1 MRPQIHYLLEL
12 TDLDLQLDEYKEDFG
27 DLPNLV
33 KKNQEDV
40 NRNQALVEETTQ
52 ILNDVRNFSKNAE
65 KTLSEFAK
73 REKQLSEKQFKVR
86 NNKEF
91 DAITKEIEHIRQE
104 RNKIN
109 TELST
114 IGIKEENIIKTLEAQ
129 NKELDE
135 AQKELKEKEEE
146 LDVIL
151 SDQNED
157 VKKLQKIRKEM
168 VKNVDKPFL
177 VVYERVRSHL
187 NDAVVRIR
195 KHSCSGCF
203 SSVPHQKIV
212 EIRNNPD
219 KLFHCEN
226 CGRILYP
233 EDIED

>member
-12 TDLDLQLDEYKEDFG
+12 TDIDLQLDDFQEDFG

-33 KKNQEDV
+33 KILQNNV
-40 NRNQALVEETTQ
+40 NRNKELVDETTK

-65 KTLSEFAK
+65 KTLTEFSK

-91 DAITKEIEHIRQE
+91 DAITKEIDHIRQE

-114 IGIKEENIIKTLEAQ
+114 IGVKEENILRTLTVQTKELNDVQ
-129 NKELDE
+129 KELD
-135 AQKELKEKEEE
+135 EKEEE
-146 LDVIL
+146 LEVIL

-157 VKKLQKIRKEM
+157 VKQLQKSRKAI
-168 VKNVDKPFL
+168 VKNVEL
-177 VVYERVRSHL
+177 QIIEEYERIRSHL
-187 NDAVVRIR
+187 KDAVVRIR

-219 KLFHCEN
+219 KLYNCEN

-233 EDIED
+233 EDTED